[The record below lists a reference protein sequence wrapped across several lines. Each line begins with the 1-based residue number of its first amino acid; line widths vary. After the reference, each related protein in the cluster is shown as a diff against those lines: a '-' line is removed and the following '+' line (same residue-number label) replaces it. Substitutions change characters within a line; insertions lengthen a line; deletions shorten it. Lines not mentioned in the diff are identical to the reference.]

1 VGAASAGSSTSDVA
15 AARRAASVTPSAGS
29 AAAATAADAAAP
41 QPSASSRWRSRA
53 SSPLR
58 QLAGAPTGAPLPR
71 TVKTA
76 KIIQV
81 GAAKTTPRRVMDD
94 ATADAAAGS
103 GKPATDDQ
111 AELFSSV
118 AINVIML
125 SIIYSLINI
134 DINSR

>member
-1 VGAASAGSSTSDVA
+1 M
-15 AARRAASVTPSAGS
+15 
-29 AAAATAADAAAP
+29 
-41 QPSASSRWRSRA
+41 
-53 SSPLR
+53 
-58 QLAGAPTGAPLPR
+58 
-71 TVKTA
+71 A

-81 GAAKTTPRRVMDD
+81 GAAKTTPRRVVDV

>member
-1 VGAASAGSSTSDVA
+1 
-15 AARRAASVTPSAGS
+15 
-29 AAAATAADAAAP
+29 
-41 QPSASSRWRSRA
+41 
-53 SSPLR
+53 
-58 QLAGAPTGAPLPR
+58 
-71 TVKTA
+71 
-76 KIIQV
+76 
-81 GAAKTTPRRVMDD
+81 MDD

-103 GKPATDDQ
+103 GKLATDDQ